1 MIHDVDYIYIFC
13 GKFGVRSGQLED
25 GMFVFRGGIQGGE
38 VVFLPC
44 ATYTNLILKLK
55 IAHWVKVDL
64 DYRVLWEDLYFN
76 FDRTDIYDRKF
87 FSYMIEN
94 FFQLD
99 GDFLSQYTFW
109 YIYLLVYFICF
120 ILFLFLIGV
129 FVYWFFLFM
138 RMFYESFLAYSM
150 EANQGQEEYEEVQ
163 TDLRKKDEEV
173 SHCRSTLP

>member
-1 MIHDVDYIYIFC
+1 
-13 GKFGVRSGQLED
+13 
-25 GMFVFRGGIQGGE
+25 
-38 VVFLPC
+38 
-44 ATYTNLILKLK
+44 
-55 IAHWVKVDL
+55 
-64 DYRVLWEDLYFN
+64 
-76 FDRTDIYDRKF
+76 
-87 FSYMIEN
+87 MIEN